1 MKKDDEK
8 HEIDEELLKEM
19 EEEIRKISRFHL
31 FFSYKLHPTL
41 LIHVVLMFLIN
52 TLLFGVIQGITNMGV
67 VDNLLA
73 YILSV
78 TLFTMLEII
87 IKVVSLFMLP
97 KIRFESV
104 GIIDFII
111 IVPIVYVSFIL
122 VKGIMF
128 SSVWRLVGFMILFLT
143 LRFFVMY
150 YIKLYF
156 MNRRRRKL

>member
-41 LIHVVLMFLIN
+41 LIHVVLMLLIN

-111 IVPIVYVSFIL
+111 IVPLVYVSFIL

>member
-111 IVPIVYVSFIL
+111 IVPLVYVSFIL

>member
-41 LIHVVLMFLIN
+41 LVHVVLMFLIN

-111 IVPIVYVSFIL
+111 IVPLVYVSFIL